1 MARRLGATDDQLDA
15 VARADYRGMQHD
27 WRVAFEY
34 ADALTPTPG
43 LVPDDVYAALA
54 VYWNPAQIVEITSV
68 ICLFNFFNR
77 FAHALD
83 IPVTR

>member
-1 MARRLGATDDQLDA
+1 MARRLGGTDAQLHA
-15 VARADYRGMQHD
+15 LAIADYAVFEEA
-27 WRVAFEY
+27 WRATFAY
-34 ADALTPTPG
+34 ADVMTPTPG
-43 LVPDDVYAALA
+43 HVPASVYAAVA
-54 VYWNPAQIVEITSV
+54 SHWTPAQIVEITSV

>member
-1 MARRLGATDDQLDA
+1 LARRLGATEEQLDA
-15 VARADYRGMQHD
+15 VARADYRGLED
-27 WRVAFEY
+27 GWRVAFQY

-43 LVPDDVYAALA
+43 IVPDDVYAALA
-54 VYWNPAQIVEITSV
+54 AHWNPAQIVEITSV
-68 ICLFNFFNR
+68 ICMFNFFNR